1 MALIEVRNLE
11 KIYGDDEVATPALRG
26 VSFSIERGE
35 FIAVMGPSVVIAVL
49 GYSVIKALG
58 RNPSAA
64 SKIFMGM
71 IVLLIFVEAISIIA
85 ILIIF
90 QLFGR

>member
-1 MALIEVRNLE
+1 MLAETFIILTVM
-11 KIYGDDEVATPALRG
+11 
-26 VSFSIERGE
+26 

-49 GYSVIKALG
+49 GYAVIKALS

-71 IVLLIFVEAISIIA
+71 AIMLVFVEAISIVA

-90 QLFGR
+90 QLFGNKG

>member
-1 MALIEVRNLE
+1 MLAETLIILSVMF
-11 KIYGDDEVATPALRG
+11 V
-26 VSFSIERGE
+26 
-35 FIAVMGPSVVIAVL
+35 AVMGPSVVIAVL
-49 GYSVIKALG
+49 GHAVIKALA

-71 IVLLIFVEAISIIA
+71 MIMLIFVEAISIIS

-90 QLFGR
+90 QLFSK

>member
-1 MALIEVRNLE
+1 MISETFIILGIM
-11 KIYGDDEVATPALRG
+11 
-26 VSFSIERGE
+26 
-35 FIAVMGPSVVIAVL
+35 FIAVMGPSVVIALL
-49 GYSVIKALG
+49 GQAVIKALA

-71 IVLLIFVEAISIIA
+71 VILLIFVEAIAIIA

-90 QLFGR
+90 QLFSK

>member
-1 MALIEVRNLE
+1 MIAE
-11 KIYGDDEVATPALRG
+11 T
-26 VSFSIERGE
+26 
-35 FIAVMGPSVVIAVL
+35 FIIIGFMLVAVMGPSVVIAVL
-49 GYSVIKALG
+49 GQAVIKALA

-71 IVLLIFVEAISIIA
+71 LIMLVFVEAISIVA

-90 QLFGR
+90 QMFK

>member
-1 MALIEVRNLE
+1 MLAE
-11 KIYGDDEVATPALRG
+11 T
-26 VSFSIERGE
+26 
-35 FIAVMGPSVVIAVL
+35 FIILTVMFISVMGPSVVIAVL
-49 GYSVIKALG
+49 GYSVIKALS

-71 IVLLIFVEAISIIA
+71 AIMLVFVEAISIVS
-85 ILIIF
+85 ILIVF

>member
-1 MALIEVRNLE
+1 MNIVDTFLI
-11 KIYGDDEVATPALRG
+11 I
-26 VSFSIERGE
+26 SIM
-35 FIAVMGPSVVIAVL
+35 FIAVMGPSTVIAFL
-49 GYSVIKALG
+49 GYSVIKALS

-71 IVLLIFVEAISIIA
+71 IVLLIFVEAISIVA

>member
-1 MALIEVRNLE
+1 MLLAETLI
-11 KIYGDDEVATPALRG
+11 IIA
-26 VSFSIERGE
+26 IM

-49 GYSVIKALG
+49 GYAVIKALA

-71 IVLLIFVEAISIIA
+71 VVMLIFVEAISIVA

-90 QLFGR
+90 QLFGRG

>member
-1 MALIEVRNLE
+1 MIAETFLILTVM
-11 KIYGDDEVATPALRG
+11 
-26 VSFSIERGE
+26 

-49 GYSVIKALG
+49 GYAVIKALG

-64 SKIFMGM
+64 SKIFLGM
-71 IVLLIFVEAISIIA
+71 AIMLVFVEAISIVS

-90 QLFGR
+90 QLFSNRVH

>member
-1 MALIEVRNLE
+1 MITE
-11 KIYGDDEVATPALRG
+11 T
-26 VSFSIERGE
+26 
-35 FIAVMGPSVVIAVL
+35 FIILGIMLIAVL
-49 GYSVIKALG
+49 GPSLVIAFLGQAVIKALA

-71 IVLLIFVEAISIIA
+71 VILLIFVEAIAIVA

-90 QLFGR
+90 QLFSK

>member
-1 MALIEVRNLE
+1 MLAETAI
-11 KIYGDDEVATPALRG
+11 IIG
-26 VSFSIERGE
+26 VM
-35 FIAVMGPSVVIAVL
+35 FIAVMGPAIVIATL
-49 GYSVIKALG
+49 GRAVIKALA

-71 IVLLIFVEAISIIA
+71 VVMLIFVEAISIVS

-90 QLFGR
+90 QLFAQ